1 MKQLLVFFK
10 DYKIKSVLAPLFK
23 LLEALF
29 ELFVP
34 LVIADIIDV
43 GIAKGDISYIV
54 KRALILVL
62 LAFIGLGLAITAQY
76 FSAKV
81 ATSFSKD
88 LRHALYAKIQ
98 SLSFNELDKLTTS
111 SLITRMTSD
120 VNQIQNG
127 VNLILRLFLRSPFI
141 VFGAMVMAFTIDRQ
155 ISLIF
160 LGAIVIL
167 SVVVFGVMAYT
178 IPKQK
183 EIQQSLDG
191 VTLTTREN
199 ITGARVIRAF
209 RDEKNENRIFNSKN
223 NFLSHLQRVAGR
235 ISALLNPVT
244 YVIINLAIIILLYVG
259 AVKVNIFGLEQGKV
273 VALYNYMSQI
283 LVELIKLAML
293 IVTVT
298 RAFASADRISAVF
311 NEKNTLETNNNNE
324 TSEHFIE
331 FKDVSL
337 TYKNAG
343 APAIE
348 NISFTANKGETVGII
363 GGTGSGKTS
372 LVSLLGHFYDCT
384 DGTVYVDGRDVKAQ
398 EADSLREKIGFVFQ
412 KAVLFKGT
420 VRDNIKWGNKS
431 ADDEQIKDALMLS
444 QVYDDVEKLGG
455 LDYQLS
461 QGGANLSGGQRQRMT
476 IARAL
481 VRKPQILVLD
491 DSSSALDFATEARL
505 REAIYSLDYEPTV
518 FIVSQRASSVMS
530 ADKILVLDDGQ
541 CVGMGTHKELL
552 ENCKV
557 YKEIYTSQFGKEVV

>member
-384 DGTVYVDGRDVKAQ
+384 DGAVYVDGRDVKAQ

>member
-76 FSAKV
+76 FAAKV

-259 AVKVNIFGLEQGKV
+259 AVKVNVFGLEQGKV

-298 RAFASADRISAVF
+298 RAFASADRISTVF
-311 NEKNTLETNNNNE
+311 NEKNTLETNNNDE

-384 DGTVYVDGRDVKAQ
+384 DGAVYVDGRDVKAQ
-398 EADSLREKIGFVFQ
+398 EADSLREIIGFVFQ

-491 DSSSALDFATEARL
+491 DSSSALDFATEAKL

-552 ENCKV
+552 ESCKV

>member
-191 VTLTTREN
+191 VTLATREN

-311 NEKNTLETNNNNE
+311 NEKNTLETNNNDE

-337 TYKNAG
+337 AYKNAG

-384 DGTVYVDGRDVKAQ
+384 EGAVYVDGRDVKAQ

-491 DSSSALDFATEARL
+491 DSSSALDFATEAKL

-552 ENCKV
+552 ESCKV

>member
-88 LRHALYAKIQ
+88 LRHALYEKIQ

-167 SVVVFGVMAYT
+167 SVVVFGVMAYN

-259 AVKVNIFGLEQGKV
+259 AVKVNVFGLEQGKV

-311 NEKNTLETNNNNE
+311 NEKNTLETNNNDE

-491 DSSSALDFATEARL
+491 DSSSALDFATEAKL

-552 ENCKV
+552 ESCKV

>member
-43 GIAKGDISYIV
+43 GISKGDISYIV

-259 AVKVNIFGLEQGKV
+259 AVKVNVFGLEQGKV

-311 NEKNTLETNNNNE
+311 NEKNTLETNNNDE

-384 DGTVYVDGRDVKAQ
+384 DGAVYVDGRDVKAQ

-420 VRDNIKWGNKS
+420 VRDNIKWGNKK

-552 ENCKV
+552 ESCKV